1 MSLND
6 PRWGRNTGDDEKK
19 PEDKSA
25 PKANEPAAEE
35 PEYREPELREPR
47 REDPPR
53 QQQQPKREEM
63 DIEELWNQFND
74 RLNAMLGNKGAQNGG
89 RDERNQRNDNSW
101 QSQNNRRDEDEDFQE
116 PPPRADQ
123 GFDRPSENG
132 SKSGRFG
139 NFGGS
144 FGGNGNNGSNG
155 NGGKP
160 PFDIEGAANKA
171 SGSMIAAAAII
182 AIGAWLAS
190 GFYIVPEGQRG
201 VVTTFGKYSESTNA
215 GFRWHMPYPIQDV
228 DLVDVSS
235 VRKAEIGMRGT
246 SQRLREALMLTD
258 DENIVDVMFNVQYR
272 IKDGPGAEEFLFRT
286 RDPLGAVIQTAESAM
301 REVVGRKKMDS
312 VLFESKLEIAQEVQK
327 LMQEML
333 DRYHSGIQVL
343 SVAIQNAQPPQQV
356 QAAFNDAVKAGQ
368 DRERQINEGEAY
380 ANDVVPKARGMA
392 ERLRQEAEGYKAGV
406 ISQAE
411 GDASRFNQVY
421 NQYKAAPK
429 VTRDRMYVD
438 TMQKIFENT
447 GKVMV
452 DTKSSNNLLYLPM
465 DKLIEKSRAG
475 DIGAASQSAAAVS
488 AAQAESADSV
498 VRTNSRSLSRD
509 VR

>member
-6 PRWGRNTGDDEKK
+6 PRWGRNTSDDNDSDQQKTPQVDETKQ
-19 PEDKSA
+19 
-25 PKANEPAAEE
+25 NEPE
-35 PEYREPELREPR
+35 PREPEMKEPR
-47 REDPPR
+47 QEYSRRET
-53 QQQQPKREEM
+53 KREEM
-63 DIEELWNQFND
+63 DIEELWKQFND
-74 RLNAMLGNKGAQNGG
+74 RLNSMLGNKSRSRHSMYQQKEEEKYDSKYEDGG
-89 RDERNQRNDNSW
+89 DY
-101 QSQNNRRDEDEDFQE
+101 QE
-116 PPPRADQ
+116 PPLRNPEQ
-123 GFDRPSENG
+123 FKNT
-132 SKSGRFG
+132 SGG
-139 NFGGS
+139 NF
-144 FGGNGNNGSNG
+144 NG
-155 NGGKP
+155 GGKP
-160 PFDIEGAANKA
+160 PIDLNNMTSKA
-171 SGSMIAAAAII
+171 SGSMGLLAILIAV
-182 AIGAWLAS
+182 GAWLAS

-201 VVTTFGKYSESTNA
+201 VVTTFGKYSETTQA
-215 GFRWHMPYPIQDV
+215 GFRWHVPYPVQDV

-235 VRKAEIGMRGT
+235 VRKAEIGIRGS

-343 SVAIQNAQPPQQV
+343 SVAIQNAQPPEQV

-380 ANDVVPKARGMA
+380 ANDVVPKARGLA

-411 GDASRFNQVY
+411 GEASRFNQVY
-421 NQYKAAPK
+421 EQYKLAPK

-438 TMQKIFENT
+438 TVKNIFENT
-447 GKVMV
+447 SKVMI
-452 DTKSSNNLLYLPM
+452 DNKQSNSLLYLPM
-465 DKLIEKSRAG
+465 DKLIEKSKESG
-475 DIGAASQSAAAVS
+475 SNQSIKPLSVQPVQETAKTTTPTHTSRDAV
-488 AAQAESADSV
+488 
-498 VRTNSRSLSRD
+498 RSLSRD
-509 VR
+509 LR